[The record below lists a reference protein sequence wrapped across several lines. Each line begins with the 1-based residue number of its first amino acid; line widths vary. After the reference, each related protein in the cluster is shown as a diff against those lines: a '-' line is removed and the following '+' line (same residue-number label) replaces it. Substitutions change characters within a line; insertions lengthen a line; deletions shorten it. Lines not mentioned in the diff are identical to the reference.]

1 MGTRVGLACLA
12 LWAIAACEAPPPSFD
27 RDAGE
32 ETFWAACGDDSA
44 PGGAVAT
51 AGDLA
56 RLGGVTVVD
65 GDLTITGGEIGD
77 LTPLS
82 SLRCVRGRLELVD
95 TTRLTTLAGLDALVA
110 VEDDLELVRN
120 QALTDVSALA
130 SLRFVGPFGENADL
144 TIVGDH
150 ALPSLRGLD
159 ALEEVSGDLAIEAD
173 DALVDLRGLGALAR
187 VGGEVTIR
195 RHAGLER
202 TDGLDALAVV
212 GGRLVIENDDALTDV
227 TLPALRAVDESPT
240 DATGLFR
247 GVEIAQ
253 CPALARVAMRR
264 LERVDDLAIH
274 DVPTL
279 AAVDLQGLV
288 EVVAET
294 PTTGHLAVVAPALEA
309 IDLSSLEAV
318 EGDLH
323 VGGRALAS
331 LSIPRLATVG
341 GDLLVGDDMVFPA
354 PSSASVSSLDLPS
367 LDAVGGDL
375 TIHNTELETLAGLAG
390 LTSVDGDL
398 AIEANELLLGLGLDA
413 LAALGG
419 SLDVRSNRQLPTCA
433 AEALEA
439 RLRAAGWT
447 GRASFAANDDA
458 GTCP

>member
-1 MGTRVGLACLA
+1 MGTRVGLAYVA

-32 ETFWAACGDDSA
+32 ETFWAACGDASA
-44 PGGAVAT
+44 AGGTVAT
-51 AGDLA
+51 AADLA
-56 RLGGVTVVD
+56 RLTGVTVVD
-65 GDLTITGGEIGD
+65 GDLTITGGEIED

-95 TTRLTTLAGLDALVA
+95 TTRLTTLSGLDALVA
-110 VEDDLELVRN
+110 VEDDLALVRN

-130 SLRFVGPFGENADL
+130 RLRFVGPFDDNADL

-173 DALVDLRGLGALAR
+173 DALIDLRGLGALAR
-187 VGGEVTIR
+187 VGGHVSIT

-202 TDGLDALAVV
+202 TDGLDALAVI
-212 GGRLVIENDDALTDV
+212 GGHLVIENDDALVDV
-227 TLPALRAVDESPT
+227 TLPALRAVDDAPT
-240 DATGLFR
+240 DVTGLFR

-264 LERVDDLAIH
+264 LARVDDLAIH
-274 DVPTL
+274 DVPAL
-279 AAVDLQGLV
+279 VAVDLQGLV

-294 PTTGHLAVVAPALEA
+294 RTTGHLEVVAPALEA

-318 EGDLH
+318 DGDLY
-323 VGGRALAS
+323 VGGRALAA

-341 GDLLVGDDMVFPA
+341 GDLRVGDDMTFPA
-354 PSSASVSSLDLPS
+354 PGSESVSSLDLRS
-367 LDAVGGDL
+367 LATVGGAVD
-375 TIHNTELETLAGLAG
+375 IHNTELETLDGLAA
-390 LTSVDGDL
+390 LASVGGDL
-398 AIEANELLLGLGLDA
+398 AIEENELLLSLGLDA